1 LNINPLNFLTS
12 RYSVINSQFTAS
24 FGYNTLT
31 KKEEDTM
38 AKKKDE
44 KKKDKAK
51 KKAKKKGGKKK

>member
-1 LNINPLNFLTS
+1 LNINPLNFSTS

-38 AKKKDE
+38 AKKERRKSE
-44 KKKDKAK
+44 KGQGQEKS
-51 KKAKKKGGKKK
+51 